1 MSLKIDNYESILM
14 TLLDCGYADLE
25 LIANVRNDIIVDC
38 LESLDLKHIN
48 IHILMREVFYHKKS
62 ELQCIIDER
71 IEELKESAELTEE
84 ELFELE
90 TISSL
95 NPFEDICSCRTFTD
109 ISIFFVNNK
118 DIYKQYFANAIESFE
133 KDTGF
138 SLN

>member
-14 TLLDCGYADLE
+14 TLLDCSYADLE

-62 ELQCIIDER
+62 ELQSIIDDR

-84 ELFELE
+84 ELYELE

-95 NPFEDICSCRTFTD
+95 NPFEDIYSCRTFTD
-109 ISIFFVNNK
+109 ISIFFVDNK
-118 DIYKQYFANAIESFE
+118 DIYKKYFANAIESFK

-138 SLN
+138 ILE

>member
-38 LESLDLKHIN
+38 LESLDLTHIN
-48 IHILMREVFYHKKS
+48 IHILMREVFYYKKS
-62 ELQCIIDER
+62 ELQCTIDER

-95 NPFEDICSCRTFTD
+95 NPFEDICSCRTFID